1 MRISDWSSDVCSS
14 DLTVPSRLAI
24 YLRQCCTE
32 GQDAIIARQV
42 ETAHRFR
49 VTDHSM
55 MRIME
60 EQGHSSAPL
69 AKSTKSGN
77 DGGIGPFVHD
87 DQIRILYHLLR
98 VETGGV
104 IAAGGKLRIG
114 IAESRQPSLAVVS
127 HQIGKAPDR
136 KSTRLN
142 SIQ

>member
-1 MRISDWSSDVCSS
+1 
-14 DLTVPSRLAI
+14 
-24 YLRQCCTE
+24 
-32 GQDAIIARQV
+32 
-42 ETAHRFR
+42 
-49 VTDHSM
+49 M

-87 DQIRILYHLLR
+87 DQIRILCHLLR

-114 IAESRQPSLAVVS
+114 IAESRQPSLDVVS
-127 HQIGKAPDR
+127 HQIGKAAAIHR
-136 KSTRLN
+136 LHGTRLMPPGLQPAQQRSEEHTSKLQALMRISLAVFSLKKTTTHN
-142 SIQ
+142 CTQQH

>member
-1 MRISDWSSDVCSS
+1 
-14 DLTVPSRLAI
+14 
-24 YLRQCCTE
+24 
-32 GQDAIIARQV
+32 
-42 ETAHRFR
+42 
-49 VTDHSM
+49 M

-114 IAESRQPSLAVVS
+114 IAESRKPSLAVVS
-127 HQIGKAPDR
+127 HQIGKAPAIQDR
-136 KSTRLN
+136 KSVVEGKSVSVRLYLGCRRLIKKN
-142 SIQ
+142 KTLKKHNLN